1 MMLEFIAPERARL
14 DPDALHLYDD
24 DFDSRRSRIGDHVIT
39 GATVYWDPSTAHK
52 KSDASVCVLVYRD
65 DKTKNIF
72 IHDVLY
78 LIVPDNDLHPLAR
91 QCEMVLDF
99 MCRHCLGRIYVETN
113 GMGVALPEIM
123 RDVAM
128 RQNRRIHIV
137 PVSNHHNK
145 ETRILDSIEPI
156 LTTGRMYAH
165 RRIQSTPLISE
176 MIGWAPYGYVGHDDG
191 LDAVAGA
198 ICAIP
203 TPVRPLGQSVRPF
216 SANTEFNV

>member
-24 DFDSRRSRIGDHVIT
+24 DFDSRRARIGDHVIT

-113 GMGVALPEIM
+113 GMGVAL
-123 RDVAM
+123 
-128 RQNRRIHIV
+128 
-137 PVSNHHNK
+137 
-145 ETRILDSIEPI
+145 DSIEPI

-203 TPVRPLGQSVRPF
+203 TPVRPLGQSVHPF